1 MPLLPRSYE
10 PLRHPLVFASF
21 PRELVI
27 APIVLQGF
35 RPGTRRASP
44 VASSV
49 LAPVLSLS
57 PRRSG
62 QASQPWFACPC
73 GLRPTVRDS
82 TSEVP
87 YFRGYHCV
95 HFRDGPGT
103 RLPSST
109 MALSMGFSVSVSLH
123 AAIQATEHRLLPWWV
138 CFPLNRLALPGHTTV
153 RMVFPYTA
161 FRCSSSSGMR
171 PSPARSRIQT
181 WPHETDSSVVC

>member
-1 MPLLPRSYE
+1 LTYRRCRRSCSEMDAVIISSLPPMFDRSLQPVGLLCSTDITLLPRSYE
-10 PLRHPLVFASF
+10 PLRHPLVFSSF

-27 APIVLQGF
+27 EPIFLQRF
-35 RPGTRRASP
+35 LPGTRRASP

-62 QASQPWFACPC
+62 QASQPCFTCPC

-95 HFRDGPGT
+95 HFRYGPGT
-103 RLPSST
+103 RSPSLRWLCRWASASRFLSTLPSKLQGTGSYP
-109 MALSMGFSVSVSLH
+109 GG
-123 AAIQATEHRLLPWWV
+123 
-138 CFPLNRLALPGHTTV
+138 LASH
-153 RMVFPYTA
+153 
-161 FRCSSSSGMR
+161 
-171 PSPARSRIQT
+171 
-181 WPHETDSSVVC
+181 

>member
-1 MPLLPRSYE
+1 MTLLPRSYE
-10 PLRHPLVFASF
+10 PLRHPLVFDSL

-27 APIVLQGF
+27 APIFLQGF
-35 RPGTRRASP
+35 LPGTRRASP

-73 GLRPTVRDS
+73 RLRPTVRDS

-95 HFRDGPGT
+95 HLRYGPGT
-103 RLPSST
+103 RSPSLT

-123 AAIQATEHRLLPWWV
+123 AAIQATGLRLLPWWA

-153 RMVFPYTA
+153 RIVFPYTA
-161 FRCSSSSGMR
+161 FRCSSSGGMR
-171 PSPARSRIQT
+171 PCPASRIQA
-181 WPHETDSSVVC
+181 WPSETVSSVVS